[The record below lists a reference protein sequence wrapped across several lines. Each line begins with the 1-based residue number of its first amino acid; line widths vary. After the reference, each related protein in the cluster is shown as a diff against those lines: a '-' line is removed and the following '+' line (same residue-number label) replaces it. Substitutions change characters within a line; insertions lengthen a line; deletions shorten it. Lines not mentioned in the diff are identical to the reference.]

1 MSTSTSLPSDV
12 FCTGPVP
19 PHALFSTRC
28 STTSYTTPTCN
39 SWKAITRGRL
49 HHHPPDQVL
58 QIESVPSPNP
68 NSVAL
73 FPEVGLFCIYKIP
86 FLTLSASS
94 MASNP
99 SENPYSGSN
108 FPASGFSA
116 PLQSHTGHLCKHEIS
131 ILLRIAAALM
141 LRARGA

>member
-12 FCTGPVP
+12 VCTGPVP
-19 PHALFSTRC
+19 PHALFSTRR

-68 NSVAL
+68 NSVVL

-99 SENPYSGSN
+99 SENQYSGSN
-108 FPASGFSA
+108 FPTITKTTM
-116 PLQSHTGHLCKHEIS
+116 PLLCFQRLHQREGVVH
-131 ILLRIAAALM
+131 
-141 LRARGA
+141 ARKPARP